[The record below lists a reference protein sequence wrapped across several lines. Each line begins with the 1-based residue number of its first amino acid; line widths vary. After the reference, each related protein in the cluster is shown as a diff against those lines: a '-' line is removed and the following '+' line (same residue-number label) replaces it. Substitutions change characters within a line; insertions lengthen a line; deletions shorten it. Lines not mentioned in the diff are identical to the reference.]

1 MNSRAPK
8 RIAYYGGSFDPPH
21 SGHLGV
27 ARAAV
32 ASGRTDRVL
41 FAPAFVPPHKVN
53 SERASFRDRCNMVK
67 LLIGGEPGFAL
78 CDIEGRLKLT
88 PSYTIDV
95 LAAAEH
101 ELKQPVQLL
110 IGGDSLRDLHLWHR
124 AEELVRRHE
133 ILTYPRRGEMPEAG
147 ELDRHWPPEL
157 ARKLRSGIL
166 DGSFFEISS
175 TNVRNSMAK
184 LTGTVHINSGVP
196 ESIEEYI
203 RQHNL
208 YRRSQEM
215 ENMTEKKKISS
226 AELADFCAACALEK
240 KAENVLKIHVG
251 PASSVADWFVISAAN
266 SEPQLRALV
275 SFTERELREKFQ
287 LRPLSQTGESVS
299 GWMVLD
305 FGNVIVHFMTPETR
319 DRYNL
324 EGLWGE
330 KPAEEAL
337 HKLAGNRA

>member
-1 MNSRAPK
+1 
-8 RIAYYGGSFDPPH
+8 
-21 SGHLGV
+21 
-27 ARAAV
+27 
-32 ASGRTDRVL
+32 
-41 FAPAFVPPHKVN
+41 
-53 SERASFRDRCNMVK
+53 
-67 LLIGGEPGFAL
+67 
-78 CDIEGRLKLT
+78 
-88 PSYTIDV
+88 
-95 LAAAEH
+95 
-101 ELKQPVQLL
+101 
-110 IGGDSLRDLHLWHR
+110 
-124 AEELVRRHE
+124 
-133 ILTYPRRGEMPEAG
+133 
-147 ELDRHWPPEL
+147 
-157 ARKLRSGIL
+157 
-166 DGSFFEISS
+166 
-175 TNVRNSMAK
+175 
-184 LTGTVHINSGVP
+184 
-196 ESIEEYI
+196 
-203 RQHNL
+203 
-208 YRRSQEM
+208 M

-251 PASSVADWFVISAAN
+251 PASSVADWFVIST
-266 SEPQLRALV
+266 ALV